1 MVTYQSLLRMLD
13 LVLMTY
19 VNNTQ
24 FTHNKQMKIELELT
38 FDEVYQMNKF
48 YDTILDMGLT
58 DDLPKEIET
67 VFDKIREAE
76 IDSLKSGT

>member
-1 MVTYQSLLRMLD
+1 MPD

-19 VNNTQ
+19 ANNDNP
-24 FTHNKQMKIELELT
+24 HRNKQMKIELELT

-76 IDSLKSGT
+76 IDSLQSGT

>member
-1 MVTYQSLLRMLD
+1 
-13 LVLMTY
+13 
-19 VNNTQ
+19 
-24 FTHNKQMKIELELT
+24 MKSELELT
-38 FDEVYQMNKF
+38 FEEVYQMNKF

>member
-1 MVTYQSLLRMLD
+1 MLD

-19 VNNTQ
+19 ANNTQ
-24 FTHNKQMKIELELT
+24 FSHNKQMKIELELT

>member
-1 MVTYQSLLRMLD
+1 MLD

-19 VNNTQ
+19 ANNTQ
-24 FTHNKQMKIELELT
+24 FTHSKQMKIELELT

>member
-1 MVTYQSLLRMLD
+1 MVTYQSSLTMRD

-19 VNNTQ
+19 ANNTQ

>member
-1 MVTYQSLLRMLD
+1 MLD

-19 VNNTQ
+19 ANNTQ
-24 FTHNKQMKIELELT
+24 FTHRKQMKIELT

-76 IDSLKSGT
+76 IDSLKTVT

>member
-1 MVTYQSLLRMLD
+1 MLD

-19 VNNTQ
+19 ANNTQ
-24 FTHNKQMKIELELT
+24 FTHSKQMKIELT

-76 IDSLKSGT
+76 IDSLKTVT